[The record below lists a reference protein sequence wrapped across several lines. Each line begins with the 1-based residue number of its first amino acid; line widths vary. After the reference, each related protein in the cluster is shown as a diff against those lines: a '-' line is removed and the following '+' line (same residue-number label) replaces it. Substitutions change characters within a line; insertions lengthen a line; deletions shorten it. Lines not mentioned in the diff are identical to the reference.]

1 MGNDIPRKQTPKTAE
16 EAILISDK
24 TDFKTK
30 SVIRDKEVITL

>member
-24 TDFKTK
+24 EILKQ